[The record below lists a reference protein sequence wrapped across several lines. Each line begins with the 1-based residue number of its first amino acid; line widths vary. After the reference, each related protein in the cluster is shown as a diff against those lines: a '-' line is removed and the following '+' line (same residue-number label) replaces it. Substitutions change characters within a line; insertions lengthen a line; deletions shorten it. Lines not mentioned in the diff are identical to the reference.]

1 MSYKSILVHLDT
13 SDRAR
18 ARLETALTLARQFG
32 AYLSAVFAV
41 YTPEPTSF
49 YVMAGTADYFADQQR
64 RRDEKRAALERL
76 FHAELKRAD
85 VEGQWIVADARA
97 NEAVPHYA
105 RYADLVIAG
114 QTDPDDPETY
124 VDDSFPDT
132 LVLSAGRP
140 VLLLPY
146 AGMPSAIGTRV
157 LVAWDGSREATRAV
171 HDAAPFLALATKT
184 TIVTVNG
191 AAHEPPGARIPGAD
205 IALTLA
211 RHHANIDVRGLE
223 RARDASIGDVLLSHA
238 YESGTDLLVM
248 GAYGHARWRELIL
261 GGVTRTIFASM
272 TVPVLMS
279 H

>member
-157 LVAWDGSREATRAV
+157 LVAWDGSREAARAV
-171 HDAAPFLALATKT
+171 ADALPLLKRARF
-184 TIVTVNG
+184 VTVESVLRRRATGAGLAPAGIDVAAYLGRHGIQASFSASAHVAGVDPG
-191 AAHEPPGARIPGAD
+191 AARLNRAAD
-205 IALTLA
+205 L
-211 RHHANIDVRGLE
+211 HA
-223 RARDASIGDVLLSHA
+223 
-238 YESGTDLLVM
+238 DLLVM
-248 GAYGHARWRELIL
+248 GAYGHTRARERVL
-261 GGVTRTIFASM
+261 GGVTRTMLESM
-272 TVPVLMS
+272 TVPVLLS